1 VIRALITCNIS
12 QIKILY
18 CKIHETLGL
27 TGHFFKMEFMRI
39 NQSEN
44 DNPSDIILNNEH
56 SLQKHDI
63 ATLSNRYQIAATS
76 DNTRRAYQSDIHHF
90 ENWGG
95 QLPATTDAILR
106 YLHAF
111 AETLNPRTLSR
122 HITAIKQW
130 HRYQN
135 FPDPT
140 QAPIVTKTLTGIS
153 RVHGK
158 PKNKA
163 APLLAEHLIKIVD
176 YLSAQNTLAAARDNA
191 LLQVGFLGAF
201 RRNELI
207 AIKTDHINWQADGIE
222 ILIPKSKTD
231 QENSG
236 QYCAIPNGNEKLCA
250 VRILKQWLEKA
261 KINNGF
267 IFRRIYKGDRISET
281 NLTSDAVNN
290 ILKQHV
296 QATGIENATDFSSH
310 SMRRG
315 LATTASRNGAS
326 IPAIMQQGRWKQV
339 DTVMEYIEAAQ
350 RFEENAAGLV
360 LQKMPHHGN

>member
-1 VIRALITCNIS
+1 VAFTGYFLN
-12 QIKILY
+12 
-18 CKIHETLGL
+18 GNFML
-27 TGHFFKMEFMRI
+27 T
-39 NQSEN
+39 NQSKN
-44 DNPSDIILNNEH
+44 DVLNETMLVSEQ

-63 ATLSNRYQIAATS
+63 NTLSNRYQIAATS
-76 DNTRRAYQSDIHHF
+76 SNTRRAYQSDIRHF

-135 FPDPT
+135 FFDPT
-140 QAPIVTKTLTGIS
+140 QAPIVSKTLTGIS

-158 PKNKA
+158 QKNKA
-163 APLLAEHLIKIVD
+163 APLLPEHLIKIAE
-176 YLSAQNTLAAARDNA
+176 YLSKQNTFQALRDIA
-191 LLQVGFLGAF
+191 LLQIGFLGAF
-201 RRNELI
+201 RRSELI
-207 AIKTDHINWQADGIE
+207 AIKIEHINWQADGIE

-231 QENSG
+231 QENTG

-261 KINNGF
+261 KISDGF
-267 IFRRIYKGDRISET
+267 IFRRIYRGDKISDRS
-281 NLTSDAVNN
+281 LTSDTVNN
-290 ILKQHV
+290 ILKQHAKAV
-296 QATGIENATDFSSH
+296 GIENAADFSSH

-315 LATTASRNGAS
+315 LATTASRDGVS
-326 IPAIMQQGRWKQV
+326 ISAIMRQGRWKQV

-350 RFEENAAGLV
+350 RFEENAAGQV
-360 LQKMPHHGN
+360 LQKM

>member
-1 VIRALITCNIS
+1 MDFDLIENTAL
-12 QIKILY
+12 
-18 CKIHETLGL
+18 
-27 TGHFFKMEFMRI
+27 
-39 NQSEN
+39 SE
-44 DNPSDIILNNEH
+44 
-56 SLQKHDI
+56 
-63 ATLSNRYQIAATS
+63 ATLYDDLSLRNQNGNTLTNRYQIAATS
-76 DNTRRAYQSDIHHF
+76 DNTRRAYQSDIRHF

-95 QLPATTDAILR
+95 QLPATTECILR

-140 QAPIVTKTLTGIS
+140 QLPVVGKTLTGIA

-158 PKNKA
+158 PKDKA
-163 APLLAEHLIKIVD
+163 EPLLPEHLIKITE
-176 YLSAQNTLAAARDNA
+176 YLRAQNTLTSMRDNA
-191 LLQVGFLGAF
+191 LLQLGFLGAF
-201 RRNELI
+201 RRSELI
-207 AIKTDHINWQADGIE
+207 AIKVDHINWQKEGIE

-250 VRILKQWLEKA
+250 IAALKQWIENA
-261 KINNGF
+261 KINDGY
-267 IFRRIYKGDRISET
+267 IFRRIYKGGQVCDT
-281 NLTSDAVNN
+281 NLTPTSVNT
-290 ILKQHV
+290 ILKKHAV
-296 QATGIENATDFSSH
+296 AVGIENTSNFSSH

-315 LATTASRNGAS
+315 LATTASRDGVA
-326 IPAIMQQGRWKQV
+326 IAAIMRQGRWKQV

-350 RFEENAAGLV
+350 RFEENAAGQV
-360 LQKMPHHGN
+360 LQKIS